1 MKTFFKISSLLENW
15 KSFPFSFS
23 FSLLPFVLPCF
34 VAQPELLSFNARTQ
48 PSSSWRPRLARSPS
62 PHQRVL
68 AQAAGPASGPA
79 PQPRSAQQR
88 RPALAPADRRGPQA
102 SATAATARWGPQVSH
117 RTTASP
123 PSSSR
128 ARLRLGATLP
138 PLCFA
143 RRMRPKGD
151 CPI

>member
-1 MKTFFKISSLLENW
+1 MKTFFNISPLLENW

-48 PSSSWRPRLARSPS
+48 PRLARSPS

-102 SATAATARWGPQVSH
+102 SAAAATARWGPQVSH

-128 ARLRLGATLP
+128 ARLRLGATPP
-138 PLCFA
+138 PLRFA
-143 RRMRPKGD
+143 RRTRPKGGR
-151 CPI
+151 PI